1 MITKNVGGKRIM
13 ESLEA
18 LLTPPQD
25 IEQENANIDGK
36 TPLAKLQRIAG
47 EAARQM
53 MRQHLEADV
62 LQALDDNILYI
73 HDADYYVTGTTT
85 CAQIPLG
92 QLLSNGFQTTHGSIR
107 PAQDIRSA
115 LALAAII
122 VQANQ
127 NMQHG
132 GQAFATFDD
141 DIAPFVEKTYQRECI
156 KLHDLVPHWKRRKRE
171 RRAWQET
178 YEKTFQACEAFIHN
192 TNSMHSRG
200 GGQVPFL
207 SVNYGTNTTQAGRLF
222 QRALLTA
229 TERGLGRG
237 ETPIFPIQIF
247 KVKQG
252 INLSPTDPNYDLFQL
267 ATRVTGKRLFP
278 NFAFLDA
285 PFNRQEQPGGAE
297 VAYMG
302 CRTRV
307 FEDRGDIP
315 SVTGRGNLS
324 FTSINLVRLALQSQ
338 TVDQMFEAVQE
349 TTRLACR
356 QLIARYEFQAS
367 RTADAFPFL
376 YQHVWKD
383 GEMLKSTDQV
393 GQVLKHGTLAVGFIG
408 LAECLTVLT
417 GNHHGYSELAH
428 QIGIAL
434 IQAMRTVIDNYGE
447 MTGLNF
453 SLLATPA
460 EGLSGK
466 FTRRDASD
474 FGEIKGVT
482 DQPYYTN
489 SFHIPVDAPVTIRE
503 KIQLEAPFHALCN
516 GGHITYVETDGALAG
531 NPQAIEDI
539 VRLMAEAGIGY
550 GSINHPVD
558 RCLDCRTEQTIE
570 DQCPVCGSRSIERI
584 RRITGYLVGTLDR
597 WNEAKRAEEQNRVKH
612 DVTRSFPSS

>member
-1 MITKNVGGKRIM
+1 M

-18 LLTPPQD
+18 LLTPPQE

-53 MRQHLEADV
+53 MRRHLEADV

-141 DIAPFVEKTYQRECI
+141 DLAPFVEKTYQREWT

-171 RRAWQET
+171 RHAWQET

-207 SVNYGTNTTQAGRLF
+207 SVNYGTNTTYAGRLF

-229 TERGLGRG
+229 TERGLGKG
-237 ETPIFPIQIF
+237 ETPIFPIQIY

-252 INLSPTDPNYDLFQL
+252 INLSPMDPNYDLFQL

-285 PFNRQEQPGGAE
+285 PFNHQEQPGKAE

-338 TVDQMFEAVQE
+338 TVDQMFEVVQD

-367 RTADAFPFL
+367 RTADEFPFL

-383 GEMLKSTDQV
+383 GETLRNTDQV
-393 GQVLKHGTLAVGFIG
+393 GPVLKHGTLAVGFIG
-408 LAECLTVLT
+408 LAECLSVLT
-417 GNHHGYSELAH
+417 GSHHGYSELAH
-428 QIGIAL
+428 RIGLAL
-434 IQAMRTVIDNYGE
+434 IQAMRTVVDNFGE
-447 MTGLNF
+447 QTGLNF

-466 FTRRDASD
+466 FTRRDVSD
-474 FGEIKGVT
+474 FGEIEGVT
-482 DQPYYTN
+482 DRPYYTN

-531 NPQAIEDI
+531 NPEAIEDI

-570 DQCPVCGSRSIERI
+570 DQCPVCGSGSIERI

-612 DVTRSFPSS
+612 DVTGPLASS

>member
-1 MITKNVGGKRIM
+1 M

-141 DIAPFVEKTYQRECI
+141 DLAPFVEKTYQREWT

-252 INLSPTDPNYDLFQL
+252 VNLSPTDPNYDLFQL

-324 FTSINLVRLALQSQ
+324 FTSINLVRLALQCQ

-356 QLIARYEFQAS
+356 QLIMRYEFQAS
-367 RTADAFPFL
+367 QTADAFPFL

-383 GEMLKSTDQV
+383 GERLKSTDPV
-393 GQVLKHGTLAVGFIG
+393 GSVLKHGTLAVGFIG

-428 QIGIAL
+428 RIGLAL
-434 IQAMRTVIDNYGE
+434 IQAMRTVVDNYGE

-570 DQCPVCGSRSIERI
+570 DQCPVCGSKSIERI

-612 DVTRSFPSS
+612 DATRSFPSS

>member
-1 MITKNVGGKRIM
+1 M

-18 LLTPPQD
+18 LLTPPQE

-53 MRQHLEADV
+53 MRRHLEADV

-141 DIAPFVEKTYQRECI
+141 DLAPFVEKTYQREWT
-156 KLHDLVPHWKRRKRE
+156 KLNDLVPHWKRRKRE

-229 TERGLGRG
+229 TERGLGKG
-237 ETPIFPIQIF
+237 ETPIFPIQIY

-252 INLSPTDPNYDLFQL
+252 INLSPMDPNYDLFQL

-285 PFNRQEQPGGAE
+285 PFNHQEQPGKAE

-338 TVDQMFEAVQE
+338 TVDQMFEVVQD

-367 RTADAFPFL
+367 RTADEFPFL

-383 GEMLKSTDQV
+383 GETLRNTDQV
-393 GQVLKHGTLAVGFIG
+393 GPVLKHGTLAVGFIG
-408 LAECLTVLT
+408 LAECLSVLT
-417 GNHHGYSELAH
+417 GSHHGYSELAH
-428 QIGIAL
+428 RIGLAL
-434 IQAMRTVIDNYGE
+434 IQAMRTVVDNFGE
-447 MTGLNF
+447 QTGLNF

-466 FTRRDASD
+466 FTRRDVSD
-474 FGEIKGVT
+474 FGEIEGVT
-482 DQPYYTN
+482 DRPYYTN

-531 NPQAIEDI
+531 NPEAIEDI

-570 DQCPVCGSRSIERI
+570 DQCPVCGSGSIERI

-612 DVTRSFPSS
+612 DVTGPLASS

>member
-1 MITKNVGGKRIM
+1 M

-18 LLTPPQD
+18 LLTPPQE

-53 MRQHLEADV
+53 MRRHLKADV

-141 DIAPFVEKTYQRECI
+141 DVAPFVEKTYQREWT
-156 KLHDLVPHWKRRKRE
+156 KLNALVPHWKRRKRE

-324 FTSINLVRLALQSQ
+324 FTSINLVRLALQSK

-383 GEMLKSTDQV
+383 GETLKSTDQV
-393 GQVLKHGTLAVGFIG
+393 GPVLKHGTLAVGFIG

-417 GNHHGYSELAH
+417 GSHHGYSELAH
-428 QIGIAL
+428 RIGLAL
-434 IQAMRTVIDNYGE
+434 IQAMRTVVDNYGE
-447 MTGLNF
+447 MTGMNF

-489 SFHIPVDAPVTIRE
+489 SFHIPVDATVTIRE

-558 RCLDCRTEQTIE
+558 RCLDCRTEQTID
-570 DQCPVCGSRSIERI
+570 DQCPVCGSKSIERI

-612 DVTRSFPSS
+612 DVTGPLASS

>member
-1 MITKNVGGKRIM
+1 M

-18 LLTPPQD
+18 LLTPPQE

-53 MRQHLEADV
+53 MRRHLEADV

-141 DIAPFVEKTYQRECI
+141 DLAPFVEKTYQREWT
-156 KLHDLVPHWKRRKRE
+156 KLNDLVPHWKRCKRE
-171 RRAWQET
+171 RHAWQET

-207 SVNYGTNTTQAGRLF
+207 SVNYGTNTTYAGRLF

-229 TERGLGRG
+229 TERGLGKG
-237 ETPIFPIQIF
+237 ETPIFPIQIY

-252 INLSPTDPNYDLFQL
+252 INLSPMDPNYDLFQL

-285 PFNRQEQPGGAE
+285 PFNHQEQPGKAE

-338 TVDQMFEAVQE
+338 TVDQMFEVVQD

-367 RTADAFPFL
+367 RTADEFPFL

-383 GEMLKSTDQV
+383 GETLRNTDQV
-393 GQVLKHGTLAVGFIG
+393 GPVLKHGTLAVGFIG
-408 LAECLTVLT
+408 LAECLSVLT
-417 GNHHGYSELAH
+417 GSHHGYSELAH
-428 QIGIAL
+428 RIGLAL
-434 IQAMRTVIDNYGE
+434 IQAMRTVVDNFGE
-447 MTGLNF
+447 QTGLNF

-466 FTRRDASD
+466 FTRRDVSD
-474 FGEIKGVT
+474 FGEIEGVT
-482 DQPYYTN
+482 DRPYYTN

-531 NPQAIEDI
+531 NPEAIEDI

-570 DQCPVCGSRSIERI
+570 DQCPVCGSGSIERI

-612 DVTRSFPSS
+612 DATRSLASS

>member
-1 MITKNVGGKRIM
+1 M

-18 LLTPPQD
+18 LLTPPQE

-53 MRQHLEADV
+53 MRRHLEADV
-62 LQALDDNILYI
+62 LQALDDNIVYI

-141 DIAPFVEKTYQRECI
+141 DLAPFVEKTYQREWT
-156 KLHDLVPHWKRRKRE
+156 KLKDLVPHWKRCKRE
-171 RRAWQET
+171 RHAWQET

-229 TERGLGRG
+229 TERGLGKG
-237 ETPIFPIQIF
+237 ETPIFPIQIY

-285 PFNRQEQPGGAE
+285 PFNRQEQPGKAE

-338 TVDQMFEAVQE
+338 TVDQMFEAVQD

-367 RTADAFPFL
+367 RTADEFPFL

-383 GEMLKSTDQV
+383 GETLNNTDQV
-393 GQVLKHGTLAVGFIG
+393 GPVLKHGTLAVGFIG

-417 GNHHGYSELAH
+417 GSHHGYSELAH
-428 QIGIAL
+428 RIGLAL
-434 IQAMRTVIDNYGE
+434 IQAMRTVVDNFGE
-447 MTGLNF
+447 QTGLNF

-466 FTRRDASD
+466 FTRRDISD
-474 FGEIKGVT
+474 FGEIEGVT

-531 NPQAIEDI
+531 NPEAIEDI

-570 DQCPVCGSRSIERI
+570 DQCPVCGSKSIERI

-612 DVTRSFPSS
+612 DATHSFASS

>member
-1 MITKNVGGKRIM
+1 M
-13 ESLEA
+13 
-18 LLTPPQD
+18 
-25 IEQENANIDGK
+25 
-36 TPLAKLQRIAG
+36 
-47 EAARQM
+47 
-53 MRQHLEADV
+53 
-62 LQALDDNILYI
+62 
-73 HDADYYVTGTTT
+73 
-85 CAQIPLG
+85 
-92 QLLSNGFQTTHGSIR
+92 
-107 PAQDIRSA
+107 
-115 LALAAII
+115 
-122 VQANQ
+122 
-127 NMQHG
+127 
-132 GQAFATFDD
+132 
-141 DIAPFVEKTYQRECI
+141 
-156 KLHDLVPHWKRRKRE
+156 
-171 RRAWQET
+171 
-178 YEKTFQACEAFIHN
+178 
-192 TNSMHSRG
+192 
-200 GGQVPFL
+200 
-207 SVNYGTNTTQAGRLF
+207 
-222 QRALLTA
+222 LTA

-367 RTADAFPFL
+367 RTADEFPFL

-383 GEMLKSTDQV
+383 GETLKSTDQV
-393 GQVLKHGTLAVGFIG
+393 GPVLKHGTLAVGFIG

-558 RCLDCRTEQTIE
+558 RCLDCRTEQTLE

-612 DVTRSFPSS
+612 DVTRSLPSS

>member
-1 MITKNVGGKRIM
+1 M
-13 ESLEA
+13 ESLET
-18 LLTPPQD
+18 LLTPTRD

-53 MRQHLEADV
+53 MRRQLEPEV
-62 LQALDDNILYI
+62 LQAIDDNILYI

-107 PAQDIRSA
+107 PVQDIRSA

-141 DIAPFVEKTYQRECI
+141 DVALFVEKTYQRELI
-156 KLHDLVPHWKRRKRE
+156 KLKELVPQWKRQKRE
-171 RRAWQET
+171 QRAWQET

-192 TNSMHSRG
+192 MNSMHSRG

-207 SVNYGTNTTQAGRLF
+207 SVNYGTNTTRAGRLF
-222 QRALLTA
+222 QRALLIA
-229 TERGLGRG
+229 TERGLGKG

-252 INLSPTDPNYDLFQL
+252 INLASTDPNYDLFQL

-285 PFNRQEQPGGAE
+285 PFNRQTEVGGPE

-307 FEDRGDIP
+307 FEDRGDAP

-324 FTSINLVRLALQSQ
+324 FTSINLVRLALQSK

-349 TTRLACR
+349 TTKIACR
-356 QLIARYEFQAS
+356 QLLTRYELQAS
-367 RTADAFPFL
+367 RTADEFPFL
-376 YQHVWKD
+376 YQHVWKE
-383 GEMLKSTDQV
+383 GETLRGEDNV
-393 GQVLKHGTLAVGFIG
+393 GPVLRHGTLAVGFIG

-417 GNHHGYSELAH
+417 GSHHGHSELAH
-428 QIGIAL
+428 RIGVAL
-434 IQAMRTVIDNYGE
+434 IQAMRTVVDNYGE
-447 MTGLNF
+447 RTGLNF

-466 FTRRDASD
+466 FTRRDLID
-474 FGEIKGVT
+474 YGEIEGVT
-482 DQPYYTN
+482 DQLYYTN

-539 VRLMAEAGIGY
+539 VRMMAKAGIGY

-570 DQCPVCGSRSIERI
+570 EQCPVCGSTSIERI

-612 DVTRSFPSS
+612 DVTRPLPST

>member
-1 MITKNVGGKRIM
+1 M

-141 DIAPFVEKTYQRECI
+141 DLAPFVEKTYQREWT

-207 SVNYGTNTTQAGRLF
+207 SVNYGTNTTQTGRLF

-252 INLSPTDPNYDLFQL
+252 VNLSPTDPNYDLFQL

-324 FTSINLVRLALQSQ
+324 FTSINLVRLALQCQ

-367 RTADAFPFL
+367 QTADAFPFL

-383 GEMLKSTDQV
+383 GETLKSTDPV
-393 GQVLKHGTLAVGFIG
+393 GPVLKHGTLAVGFIG

-417 GNHHGYSELAH
+417 GSHHGYSELAH
-428 QIGIAL
+428 RIGLAL
-434 IQAMRTVIDNYGE
+434 IQAMRTVVDNYGE

-570 DQCPVCGSRSIERI
+570 DQCPVCGSKSIERI

-597 WNEAKRAEEQNRVKH
+597 WNEAKRTEEQNRVKH
-612 DVTRSFPSS
+612 DATRSFPSS

>member
-1 MITKNVGGKRIM
+1 M

-18 LLTPPQD
+18 LLAPVQEV
-25 IEQENANIDGK
+25 EQENANIDGK

-47 EAARQM
+47 EVARQM
-53 MRQHLEADV
+53 MRQQLEPDV

-73 HDADYYVTGTTT
+73 HDADYYMTGTTT

-92 QLLSNGFQTTHGSIR
+92 HLLSNGFQTTHGSIR

-115 LALAAII
+115 LAVAAII

-132 GQAFATFDD
+132 GQGFAAFDD
-141 DIAPFVEKTYQRECI
+141 DLAPFVEKTYHREVA
-156 KLHDLVPHWKRRKRE
+156 KLDELVPDWTRQKRE
-171 RRAWQET
+171 RRAWKET

-207 SVNYGTNTTQAGRLF
+207 SVNYGTNTTRAGRLF
-222 QRALLTA
+222 QRALLLA
-229 TERGLGRG
+229 TEQGLGKG

-252 INLSPTDPNYDLFQL
+252 INLSPNDPNYDLFQL

-285 PFNRQEQPGGAE
+285 PFNRQMETGGPE

-307 FEDRGDIP
+307 FEDQGSVP

-349 TTRLACR
+349 TTKLACR
-356 QLIARYEFQAS
+356 QLLSRYEFQAN
-367 RTADAFPFL
+367 RTADEFPFL
-376 YQHVWKD
+376 YQHVWKE
-383 GEMLKSTDQV
+383 GETLRGGDHV
-393 GQVLKHGTLAVGFIG
+393 GSVLRHGTLAVGFIG

-417 GNHHGYSELAH
+417 GSHHGQSELAH
-428 QIGIAL
+428 RIGVAL
-434 IQAMRTVIDNYGE
+434 IQAMRTVVDHYGE
-447 MTGLNF
+447 QTNLNF

-466 FTRRDASD
+466 FTRRDTMD
-474 FGEIKGVT
+474 YGMMEGVT
-482 DQPYYTN
+482 DQLYYTN
-489 SFHIPVDAPVTIRE
+489 SFHVPVDATVTIRE
-503 KIQLEAPFHALCN
+503 KIRLEAPFHALCN

-558 RCLDCRTEQTIE
+558 RCLECRTEQTIE
-570 DQCPVCGSRSIERI
+570 EQCPVCGSRSIERI
-584 RRITGYLVGTLDR
+584 RRITGYLVGTLER
-597 WNEAKRAEEQNRVKH
+597 WNDAKRAEEKNRVKH
-612 DVTRSFPSS
+612 DATRPVPAT

>member
-1 MITKNVGGKRIM
+1 M

-18 LLTPPQD
+18 LLTPPQE

-53 MRQHLEADV
+53 MRRHLKADV

-141 DIAPFVEKTYQRECI
+141 DIAPFVEKTYQREWT

-285 PFNRQEQPGGAE
+285 PFNCQEQPGGAE

-367 RTADAFPFL
+367 RTADEFPFL

-393 GQVLKHGTLAVGFIG
+393 GPVLKHGTLAVGFIG

-417 GNHHGYSELAH
+417 GSHHGYSELAH
-428 QIGIAL
+428 RIGLAL
-434 IQAMRTVIDNYGE
+434 IQAMRTVVDNYGE
-447 MTGLNF
+447 MTGMNF

-489 SFHIPVDAPVTIRE
+489 SFHIPVDATVTIRE

-558 RCLDCRTEQTIE
+558 RCLDCRTEQTID
-570 DQCPVCGSRSIERI
+570 DQCPVCGSKSIERI

-612 DVTRSFPSS
+612 DVTGPLASS

>member
-1 MITKNVGGKRIM
+1 M

-18 LLTPPQD
+18 LLTPPQE

-53 MRQHLEADV
+53 MRRHLEADV

-115 LALAAII
+115 LALSAII

-141 DIAPFVEKTYQRECI
+141 DLAPFVEKTYQREWT
-156 KLHDLVPHWKRRKRE
+156 KLNDLVPHWKRCKRE
-171 RRAWQET
+171 RHAWQET

-229 TERGLGRG
+229 TERGLGKG
-237 ETPIFPIQIF
+237 ETPIFPIQIY

-285 PFNRQEQPGGAE
+285 PFNHQEQPGKAE

-338 TVDQMFEAVQE
+338 TVDQMFEVVQD

-367 RTADAFPFL
+367 RTADEFPFL

-383 GEMLKSTDQV
+383 GETLRNTDQV
-393 GQVLKHGTLAVGFIG
+393 GPVLKHGTLAVGFIG
-408 LAECLTVLT
+408 LAECLSVLT
-417 GNHHGYSELAH
+417 GSHHGYSELAH
-428 QIGIAL
+428 RIGLAL
-434 IQAMRTVIDNYGE
+434 IQAMRTVVDNFGE
-447 MTGLNF
+447 QTGLNF

-466 FTRRDASD
+466 FTRRDVSD
-474 FGEIKGVT
+474 FGEIEGVT
-482 DQPYYTN
+482 DRPYYTN

-531 NPQAIEDI
+531 NPEAIEDI

-570 DQCPVCGSRSIERI
+570 DQCPVCGSGSIERI

-612 DVTRSFPSS
+612 DVTGPLASS

>member
-1 MITKNVGGKRIM
+1 M

-18 LLTPPQD
+18 LLTPPQE

-53 MRQHLEADV
+53 MRRHLEGDV

-73 HDADYYVTGTTT
+73 HDADYYMTGTTT

-141 DIAPFVEKTYQRECI
+141 DLAPFVEKTYQREWT
-156 KLHDLVPHWKRRKRE
+156 KLNDLVPHWKRCKRE
-171 RRAWQET
+171 RYAWQET

-229 TERGLGRG
+229 TERGLGKG
-237 ETPIFPIQIF
+237 ETPIFPIQIY

-285 PFNRQEQPGGAE
+285 PFNRQEQLGKAE

-338 TVDQMFEAVQE
+338 TVDQMFEAVQD

-367 RTADAFPFL
+367 RTADEFPFL

-383 GEMLKSTDQV
+383 GETLNNTDQV
-393 GQVLKHGTLAVGFIG
+393 GPVLKHGTLAVGFIG

-417 GNHHGYSELAH
+417 GSHHGYSELAH
-428 QIGIAL
+428 RIGLAL
-434 IQAMRTVIDNYGE
+434 IQAMRTVVDNFGE
-447 MTGLNF
+447 QTGLNF

-466 FTRRDASD
+466 FTRRDISD
-474 FGEIKGVT
+474 FGEIEGVT

-531 NPQAIEDI
+531 NPEAIEDI

-570 DQCPVCGSRSIERI
+570 DQCPVCGSKSIERI

-612 DVTRSFPSS
+612 DATHSFASS

>member
-1 MITKNVGGKRIM
+1 M

-18 LLTPPQD
+18 LLTPPQE

-53 MRQHLEADV
+53 MRRHLEADV

-92 QLLSNGFQTTHGSIR
+92 LLLSNGFQTTHGSIR

-141 DIAPFVEKTYQRECI
+141 DIAPFVEKTYQREWT
-156 KLHDLVPHWKRRKRE
+156 KLNALVPHWKRRKRE

-324 FTSINLVRLALQSQ
+324 FTSINLVRLALQSK

-383 GEMLKSTDQV
+383 GETLKSTDQV
-393 GQVLKHGTLAVGFIG
+393 GPVLKHGTLAVGFIG

-417 GNHHGYSELAH
+417 GSHHGYSELAH
-428 QIGIAL
+428 RIGLAL
-434 IQAMRTVIDNYGE
+434 IQAMRTVVDNYGE
-447 MTGLNF
+447 MTGMNF

-489 SFHIPVDAPVTIRE
+489 SFHIPVDATVTIRE

-516 GGHITYVETDGALAG
+516 GGHITYVETNGALAG

-558 RCLDCRTEQTIE
+558 RCLDCRTEQTID
-570 DQCPVCGSRSIERI
+570 DQCPVCGSKSIERI

-597 WNEAKRAEEQNRVKH
+597 RNEAKRAEEQNRVKH
-612 DVTRSFPSS
+612 DVTGPLASS

>member
-141 DIAPFVEKTYQRECI
+141 DLAPFVEKTYQREWT

-252 INLSPTDPNYDLFQL
+252 VNLSPTDPNYDLFQL

-324 FTSINLVRLALQSQ
+324 FTSINLVRLALQCQ

-356 QLIARYEFQAS
+356 QLIMRYEFQAS
-367 RTADAFPFL
+367 QTADAFPFL

-383 GEMLKSTDQV
+383 GERLKSTDPV
-393 GQVLKHGTLAVGFIG
+393 GSVLKHGTLAVGFIG

-428 QIGIAL
+428 RIGLAL
-434 IQAMRTVIDNYGE
+434 IQAMRTVVDNYGE

-570 DQCPVCGSRSIERI
+570 DQCPVCGSKSIERI

-612 DVTRSFPSS
+612 DATRSFPSS